1 MNRARAVAVEA
12 LVRVE
17 SGGAY
22 ANLIVPSL
30 LEESGLDERDRRFV
44 TQLVYGTT
52 RMRRACDWLIEPF
65 LFGPVEPVV
74 RAALRMGAYQLHM
87 LGTPA
92 HAAVGATVEVVP
104 KRARGLV
111 NAVLRR
117 VSEREVSWPDEGTR
131 LSYPD
136 WIVERLTT
144 DLGAADAAAALER
157 MNETPPV
164 TTRADGYV
172 QDLASQW
179 VAEAVGAQPGE
190 LVADLCAG
198 PGGKATALAATG
210 AGVVAADRRMTRA
223 RLVARAG
230 EETGHRLL
238 VVAADGRFPPLADAR
253 VDRVLVDAPCTG
265 LGALRRRPDARWR
278 IEPDAI
284 GRLVPIQLALV
295 RAAARLLKPGGT
307 LVYSVC
313 TMSAAE
319 TLGVDAVVSQELP
332 ALDPDPPGDP
342 WVRWGRGARVLPQ
355 DHDTDAMTVFRY
367 RRRGG

>member
-1 MNRARAVAVEA
+1 M
-12 LVRVE
+12 RVD

-22 ANLIVPSL
+22 ANLVVPSL
-30 LEESGLDERDRRFV
+30 LADSDLDERDRRFV
-44 TQLVYGTT
+44 TELVYGTT

-65 LFGPVEPVV
+65 LFRTVEPVV

-117 VSEREVSWPDEGTR
+117 VSDLEPSWPDEATR

-136 WIVERLTT
+136 WIVDHLSA
-144 DLGAADAAAALER
+144 DLGLAAALAALER

-164 TTRADGYV
+164 TIRADGYV

-179 VAEAVGAQPGE
+179 VVDVLGAGSGE

-210 AGVVAADRRMTRA
+210 AKVVATDRRVSRA
-223 RLVARAG
+223 RLVVEASEA
-230 EETGHRLL
+230 TGHRLP
-238 VVAADGRFPPLADAR
+238 VATADGRCPPLR
-253 VDRVLVDAPCTG
+253 SGRFERVLVDAPCSG
-265 LGALRRRPDARWR
+265 LGALRRRADARWR
-278 IEPDAI
+278 IDPDSI

-295 RAAARLLKPGGT
+295 HAAADLLEPGGT

-313 TMSAAE
+313 TMTDAE
-319 TLGVDAVVSQELP
+319 TRGIDQVVERDLP
-332 ALDPDPPGDP
+332 QLEPDPPGEP
-342 WVRWGRGARVLPQ
+342 WQPWGRGAQLLPQ
-355 DHDTDAMTVFRY
+355 DHDTDGMTVFRY
-367 RRRGG
+367 RRRHG